1 MKFIP
6 KNNSEDYLEEP
17 DFLPFSLK
25 EHFLRYFKYWPYFL
39 GSLVLALGAAY
50 LANKYVHPQYK
61 VDSKFLI
68 KEETNNLGILDLTG
82 LAKGNYTSYNRTTN
96 EAIMFKA
103 KPIAE
108 DVLGRLDFDVEY
120 YENGPFIPKEI
131 YKSTP
136 IKVEIDWQHQQ
147 MTGGFISLSWN
158 SSQYYTLKFNDEAY
172 TLYNPEGSNLLVE
185 NPNKIGKKFPFDQWI
200 ETEQSRFK
208 VVLLDSAHKEG
219 DYSIKIRP
227 MSSLVQQ
234 FTGENLQVWP
244 INPTGS
250 ILGISLVCKNPQKGI
265 DYLNQL
271 MDVFLEQE
279 LQEKNRLASN
289 TVDFIDNQISG
300 VADSLIFIENRL
312 QNFRSRNKTYN
323 IGTEGSTMFSHLSEL
338 ETALSQEKFKK
349 EYYQNL
355 KEYLVRENYN
365 EIVMPSGLGIEDPI
379 LNSLIE
385 NLITLQTEKSRLL
398 SSQTEASPAVKEV
411 NRKIRD
417 LNSSVKE
424 VLDNVDRNADLVI
437 KNLENR
443 IAKIEEDF
451 SQLPVTEQNL
461 LRIQRQ
467 FAINESIYTFLLQR
481 RAESAIAMASN
492 TASNKVVEYAGPD
505 AIPIT
510 LPYLTNYIMAGLG
523 GFAIPLV
530 IITLF
535 YAFNQKI
542 KNINDTEKK
551 LAAPVLSQIGHNRF
565 KSNLVVLKEPNSG
578 ITEAFR
584 SLKTNIHFI
593 SPKEKQVTIAITS
606 SISGEGKTFC
616 AINLA
621 STFSINNKKTILI
634 GCDMRKPKIF
644 DDFKVKND
652 IGLSSYLSQQNEN
665 LSEVIQPSNYKNL
678 DLLMAGPTPPNP
690 AELLVNEH
698 FEILIQKLELEY
710 DVVILDTPPLGL
722 VSETREILQLVDL
735 TIYILRHNY
744 SKKPFVN
751 EVNNLKNKLGIKNIY
766 TLFNDVDLKE
776 MTYGGYGY
784 GYYQED
790 MKRKNLINRI
800 FNNRSRNVGL

>member
-1 MKFIP
+1 MKLIP
-6 KNNSEDYLEEP
+6 KNNSEDYLEESSSMS
-17 DFLPFSLK
+17 FNLK
-25 EHFLRYFKYWPYFL
+25 DLFLRYLKYWPYFL
-39 GSLVLALGAAY
+39 LSMVLALGAAY
-50 LANKYVHPQYK
+50 MANKFVHPQYK

-68 KEETNNLGILDLTG
+68 KEEASNMDILDLTG
-82 LAKGNYTSYNRTTN
+82 LAEGNFRSYNRTSN

-103 KPIAE
+103 KPMAE
-108 DVLGRLDFDVEY
+108 DALRRLDFDVEY
-120 YENGPFIPKEI
+120 YENGPFIPTEI
-131 YKSTP
+131 YNKSP
-136 IKVEIDWQHQQ
+136 IKVEVDWKHPQ
-147 MTGGFISLSWN
+147 MTGGFISISWN
-158 SSQYYTLKFNDEAY
+158 SLNSYTLKFNDDSY
-172 TLYNPEGSNLLVE
+172 TLHDPTGSNLLIE
-185 NPNKIGKKFPFDQWI
+185 NPNLIGRKFPFDKWI
-200 ETEQSRFK
+200 ETEQCRIK
-208 VVLLDSAHKEG
+208 VVLLNSNQQNG

-227 MSSLVQQ
+227 MSSLVGQ

-244 INPTGS
+244 INPAGS
-250 ILGISLVCKNPQKGI
+250 VLGISLVCKNPQKGI
-265 DYLNQL
+265 DYLNKL

-279 LQEKNRLASN
+279 LKEKNRLASN
-289 TVDFIDNQISG
+289 TVDFIDSQISG
-300 VADSLIFIENRL
+300 VADSLVFIENRL

-355 KEYLVRENYN
+355 KEYLVREDYN

-385 NLITLQTEKSRLL
+385 NLITMQTEKSRLL
-398 SSQTEASPAVKEV
+398 STQTEASPAVREV

-417 LNSSVKE
+417 LNGSVKE
-424 VLDNVDRNADLVI
+424 VLINVDKNADLVI
-437 KNLENR
+437 RNLENR
-443 IAKIEEDF
+443 IAKIEEEF
-451 SQLPVTEQNL
+451 SRLPLTEQNL

-492 TASNKVVEYAGPD
+492 TTSNKVVEYAGPG

-510 LPYLTNYIMAGLG
+510 LPYMTNFVMGGFA
-523 GFAIPLV
+523 GFAIPFV

-551 LAAPVLSQIGHNRF
+551 LAAPLLSQIGHNRF
-565 KSNLVVLKEPNSG
+565 KSNLVVLKEPSSG

-584 SLKTNIHFI
+584 ALKTNIHFI

-621 STFSINNKKTILI
+621 STFSLNNKKTILI

-644 DDFKVKND
+644 GDFNIKNN

-665 LSEVIQPSNYKNL
+665 LSEIIQPSKYKNL
-678 DLLMAGPTPPNP
+678 DLLLAGPTPPNP
-690 AELLVNEH
+690 AELLVNKH
-698 FEILIQKLELEY
+698 FEKLIQKLELEY
-710 DVVILDTPPLGL
+710 DVVILDTPPIGL
-722 VSETREILQLVDL
+722 VSETLEILHLVDL
-735 TIYILRHNY
+735 TVFILRHNF
-744 SKKPFVN
+744 SKKSFVN
-751 EVNNLKNKLGIKNIY
+751 EVNNLKNKMGIKNIY
-766 TLFNDVDLKE
+766 TVLNDIARKD
-776 MTYGGYGY
+776 MNYGGYGY
-784 GYYQED
+784 GYYKED
-790 MKRKNLINRI
+790 RNRKSLFNRI
-800 FNNRSRNVGL
+800 IGNSHRNVGI